1 MRKICTS
8 LALVIMCGTTQASA
22 QSSGSTRQILDQMLP
37 SPVRPIIP
45 TVNPIHLAIKSNK
58 ALFMPFLSTGSLRI
72 AEACTLP
79 TQDHLGAA
87 GIWIETEHSPL
98 TLREIEDLTIFCH
111 AQGLVPVVRV
121 KKNDVDLFKQILDLG
136 ALGVVIP
143 QIHTAGDATLAV
155 KSCLYPPE
163 GNRPAGVGRASGY
176 FSQFTQYK
184 KVANDLMCVALMVET
199 KDAVRNIDAICQ
211 VMRPGKDVLW
221 IGPFDLSLDMG
232 VAVGSKEHSE
242 AIEAV
247 ERAAARHGI
256 ALGGNAATLQQA
268 EAMYS
273 RGYRLFTYG
282 DPPETTLAKSAD
294 RFFAKEASP

>member
-1 MRKICTS
+1 M
-8 LALVIMCGTTQASA
+8 
-22 QSSGSTRQILDQMLP
+22 P
-37 SPVRPIIP
+37 SPVRPVIP
-45 TVNPIHLAIKSNK
+45 PANPIHLAIKSNK

-79 TQDHLGAA
+79 AQDNKGPA

-98 TLREIEDLTIFCH
+98 TTREVEDLVIFCH

-121 KKNDVDLFKQILDLG
+121 KKNDVDLFKQMLDLG

-143 QIHTAGDATLAV
+143 QIHAADDATLAI

-176 FSQFTQYK
+176 FSQFSQYK
-184 KVANDLMCVALMVET
+184 KVANDLMCVMLMVET

-211 VMRPGKDVLW
+211 QMRPGKDVLW
-221 IGPFDLSLDMG
+221 IGPFDLSQDMG
-232 VAVGSKEHSE
+232 VAVGSKEHE
-242 AIEAV
+242 GAIETV
-247 ERAAARHGI
+247 ERAAVKHGI

-268 EAMYS
+268 NEMYG

-282 DPPETTLAKSAD
+282 DPPETTLAKSAG
-294 RFFAKEASP
+294 RFFDAQVSP